1 MTSNAKLIEKL
12 TTHKGHPGKEGNERW
27 CVMKVDDIINAVIEA
42 LPNIK
47 EFTSSDPI
55 FTDTPSGK
63 AGYNLCLSEIKQILE
78 KP

>member
-1 MTSNAKLIEKL
+1 
-12 TTHKGHPGKEGNERW
+12 
-27 CVMKVDDIINAVIEA
+27 MKVDDIINAVIEA